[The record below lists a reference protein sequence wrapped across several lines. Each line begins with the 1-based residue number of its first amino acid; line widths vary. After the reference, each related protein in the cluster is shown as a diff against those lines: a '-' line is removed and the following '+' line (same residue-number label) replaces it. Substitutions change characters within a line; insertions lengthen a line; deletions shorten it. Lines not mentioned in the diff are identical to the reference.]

1 MAKFNLKSGNT
12 TPFKMM
18 GSSPLHAKSKLV
30 SKANKPSEK
39 KPSDPYA
46 YENLNPEK
54 REELRSHF
62 EKPDVEGLNYPLIPA
77 ESVSTS
83 VAKPIVPIVEK
94 EEEPTGV
101 PPGFFSET
109 GFKAERKELKKK
121 KKKKNILQ
129 SFTDFITSKIDKKQ
143 SLIR

>member
-1 MAKFNLKSGNT
+1 MSGPFKLKSGNS

-30 SKANKPSEK
+30 SKANKPSE
-39 KPSDPYA
+39 
-46 YENLNPEK
+46 
-54 REELRSHF
+54 EEPIVT
-62 EKPDVEGLNYPLIPA
+62 EPIVA

-94 EEEPTGV
+94 EEEPSGV

-109 GFKAERKELKKK
+109 GLMKKSMRKIP
-121 KKKKNILQ
+121 KKKNILT
-129 SFTDFITSKIDKKQ
+129 SFTDFLKSKK
-143 SLIR
+143 

>member
-1 MAKFNLKSGNT
+1 MSGPFKLKSGNT

-18 GSSPLHAKSKLV
+18 GSSPLHTKSKLV
-30 SKANKPSEK
+30 SKANKPSKEK
-39 KPSDPYA
+39 PNDPYA

-54 REELRSHF
+54 REELRSQF
-62 EKPDVEGLNYPLIPA
+62 ERTPDVEELKYPLIPA

-94 EEEPTGV
+94 EEEPSEV

-109 GFKAERKELKKK
+109 GLMKKSMRKIP
-121 KKKKNILQ
+121 KKKNILQ
-129 SFTDFITSKIDKKQ
+129 SFTDFLTSKIDKKQ